1 MPTALVSSTR
11 KLFESF
17 FAPAHQERLSRIASW
32 SRLGVRTVDRRMR
45 QKLQHAEALITTWD
59 SPPFFPEELIEW
71 APRLR
76 VIAHCGGS
84 VKTRFARPLF
94 RSEEHTS
101 ELQSLRHLVCR
112 LLLEKK

>member
-1 MPTALVSSTR
+1 MPTALVSSNR
-11 KLFESF
+11 KLFESC

-94 RSEEHTS
+94 ERLVIDRKSTRLNS
-101 ELQSLRHLVCR
+101 SHLGISYA
-112 LLLEKK
+112 